1 MFKDKMTIK
10 EFARKRIRQRIRK
23 KIHGTLERPRVYVR
37 KSNRYIYAQ
46 VIDDDNHSVLVSA
59 STLEKELQAKG
70 KSTKNVDASS
80 ALGKVLAKRLKEKKI
95 KTVVFDRGVYPYH
108 GRVKSLA
115 EALRKEGLTF

>member
-1 MFKDKMTIK
+1 MFKDKVTVK
-10 EFARKRIRQRIRK
+10 EIARKRIRQRIKK
-23 KIHGTLERPRVYVR
+23 KIHGTSERPRVYIR

-46 VIDDDNHSVLVSA
+46 VIDDDNHNVLVSA
-59 STLEKELQAKG
+59 STLEKELQTKG

-95 KTVVFDRGVYPYH
+95 KTVVFDRGFYPYH
-108 GRVKSLA
+108 GRIRSLA